1 MSRQN
6 YYKGRSRRR
15 RQEVDEALVVELIR
29 RERCVQPM
37 LGGRKLLHLIRPELK
52 KAGVKI
58 GRDCFFALLFRH
70 DLLIARKRNRCRTTN
85 SWHGFRVYRNL
96 LKGRELTGPNQAW
109 VSDIT
114 YIRTRRGFVYLA
126 LVMDAFSRAIVG
138 FDCSD
143 TLESAGALRALRM
156 AIRTLPEGTPPP
168 IHHSD
173 RGSQYCCKAYVGL
186 LKKCGLAISMTEENH
201 CYENAQA
208 ERLNGILKQEYGLG
222 GRLADTN
229 QARKAVREAVY
240 LYNHRRPHE
249 ALDYSFPM
257 RVHHAAA

>member
-1 MSRQN
+1 M
-6 YYKGRSRRR
+6 
-15 RQEVDEALVVELIR
+15 E
-29 RERCVQPM
+29 
-37 LGGRKLLHLIRPELK
+37 
-52 KAGVKI
+52 
-58 GRDCFFALLFRH
+58 
-70 DLLIARKRNRCRTTN
+70 
-85 SWHGFRVYRNL
+85 
-96 LKGRELTGPNQAW
+96 
-109 VSDIT
+109 
-114 YIRTRRGFVYLA
+114 
-126 LVMDAFSRAIVG
+126 AFSRAIVG
-138 FDCSD
+138 LDCTD
-143 TLESAGALRALRM
+143 TLESVGALRALRM

-222 GRLADTN
+222 GRLADTK
-229 QARKAVREAVY
+229 QARKSVREAVD

-249 ALDYSFPM
+249 ALDYDFPM